1 MFIDGYQ
8 EGTTDPALKLVV
20 DDYICNNTNITKPH
34 SVSSKYYKL
43 GTLRIPE
50 NELTKNEQ
58 EEFSDWHEN
67 IVDTEY
73 RDDKHVIKHREISV
87 EVGASGLTE
96 EVVIALITGPASA
109 LLTVLLVKLIELY
122 GNSTKPL
129 NDEQIH
135 AMIQK
140 LLKDK
145 YGANENLKFISTKKE
160 VDSTRYVLK
169 DDADTKYHV
178 QFSQTNGIQ
187 SVRVKK

>member
-1 MFIDGYQ
+1 M
-8 EGTTDPALKLVV
+8 
-20 DDYICNNTNITKPH
+20 
-34 SVSSKYYKL
+34 
-43 GTLRIPE
+43 
-50 NELTKNEQ
+50 
-58 EEFSDWHEN
+58 
-67 IVDTEY
+67 
-73 RDDKHVIKHREISV
+73 
-87 EVGASGLTE
+87 
-96 EVVIALITGPASA
+96 
-109 LLTVLLVKLIELY
+109 LLVKLIELY